1 MRDTAQEDFEDKPWL
16 PKGESSITSIDLNK
30 VRDNAALHPSIRSFA
45 LHLTKHNYCNT
56 GAFLSTL
63 NFNDMLYY
71 DQLYKILEDSSAK
84 EEAKQSSLYALILL
98 VSLLK
103 LGEGSTEL
111 EKDMSEVNGSIKKLK
126 LLFQIEAVS
135 RRSHLWI
142 NYAVP
147 SLSTDH
153 CSDWIISGG
162 RTIKQW
168 DDLINPNM
176 L

>member
-16 PKGESSITSIDLNK
+16 PKSNLGSTSIDLLK
-30 VRDNAALHPSIRSFA
+30 VVHQDKVHPSIRSFA
-45 LHLTKHNYCNT
+45 LYLTKHNYCNT

-71 DQLYKILEDSSAK
+71 DQLYKVLDDEKAQETSK
-84 EEAKQSSLYALILL
+84 HTSLYDLILL
-98 VSLLK
+98 TSLLK
-103 LGEGSTEL
+103 LGEGSTEI
-111 EKDMSEVNGSIKKLK
+111 ETDMIEVDNAVKKLK
-126 LLFQIEAVS
+126 LLFQIEAIS

-153 CSDWIISGG
+153 YNDWIISGG

-168 DDLINPNM
+168 DDLINPNV
-176 L
+176 

>member
-16 PKGESSITSIDLNK
+16 PKGDSSMTSIDLNK
-30 VRDNAALHPSIRSFA
+30 VKENTALHPSIRSFA

-71 DQLYKILEDSSAK
+71 DQLYKVLDDNSAK

-103 LGEGSTEL
+103 IGEGNTEL
-111 EKDMSEVNGSIKKLK
+111 ETDMVEVDNSIKRLK
-126 LLFQIEAVS
+126 LLFQIEAIS
-135 RRSHLWI
+135 RKSRLWI

-147 SLSTDH
+147 SLSTDRY
-153 CSDWIISGG
+153 SDWIISGG

-168 DDLINPNM
+168 DDLINQKV
-176 L
+176 

>member
-1 MRDTAQEDFEDKPWL
+1 MRDTAQEDFEDKPWI
-16 PKGESSITSIDLNK
+16 PKSNLGMTSIDLLK
-30 VRDNAALHPSIRSFA
+30 VVHQEAVHPSIRSFA
-45 LHLTKHNYCNT
+45 LYLTKNNYCNT

-71 DQLYKILEDSSAK
+71 DQLYKVLEDSSVK
-84 EEAKQSSLYALILL
+84 EEIKQSSLHALILL

-103 LGEGSTEL
+103 LGEGSTEI
-111 EKDMSEVNGSIKKLK
+111 ETDSIEVDKSIKKLK
-126 LLFQIEAVS
+126 LLFQIEAIS

-153 CSDWIISGG
+153 YNDWIISGG

-168 DDLINPNM
+168 DDLINLNV
-176 L
+176 